1 MTFADRQTDRQT
13 LHHYIYIIIFVIVI
27 VIIIPDYDSPAESK
41 VLDYKH
47 QFPASKVPTFFNFII
62 IRK

>member
-1 MTFADRQTDRQT
+1 MIIIIITIF
-13 LHHYIYIIIFVIVI
+13 IIIIIFVIVI